1 MKTKGLVSVIVPV
14 YNVSDYVG
22 HCIESVVN
30 QTYENIEIIVIN
42 DGSTD
47 DSLSVCRTWEAKDSR
62 VMVIDQ
68 ENQGVSVARNAGLAA
83 CTGEWICFVDGDDW
97 METDAIERMLDCA
110 SDDTDILITDYYV
123 NAVSKEWTESF
134 FSLEDHDFSKDEHI
148 ELIKNC
154 FIKTSFTNWSA
165 VTMVGVP
172 WAKIFRADVIK
183 KNNINYDKNLRK
195 MQDALFCSEAF
206 ENCGNVFFRKIPT
219 YHYRQNNVSITHKGN
234 AAYMQIVESV
244 QEALDGFI
252 KKYGYEKELR
262 PVYYARKFVSACE
275 AVKFIYILDDTGMG
289 FIQKRKGI
297 RELMNGLGIEKY
309 EKEML
314 PYVGKAYRVAYNLH
328 KMRMYGVMYLM
339 MSGYYKAIQKNRS

>member
-1 MKTKGLVSVIVPV
+1 MKTDSLVSAIVPV
-14 YNVSDYVG
+14 YNVGDYVG
-22 HCIESVVN
+22 SCIESLAN

-47 DSLSVCRTWEAKDSR
+47 DSLSVCRAWEAKDSR
-62 VMVIDQ
+62 VIVIDQ
-68 ENQGVSVARNAGLAA
+68 ANQGVSVARNAGLAA
-83 CTGEWICFVDGDDW
+83 STGEWICFVDGDDW
-97 METDAIERMLDCA
+97 MEADAIERMLDCV
-110 SDDTDILITDYYV
+110 SNDTDILITDYYV
-123 NAVSKEWTESF
+123 NTASKEWTESF

-206 ENCGNVFFRKIPT
+206 ENCGNVIFRKIPT

-244 QEALDGFI
+244 QEGLDGFI
-252 KKYGYEKELR
+252 KKYEYEKELR

-275 AVKFIYILDDTGMG
+275 AVKFIYILDDTGMS
-289 FIQKRKGI
+289 FAKKRKGI
-297 RELMNGLGIEKY
+297 RNLMIGLEIEKH

-314 PYVGKAYRVAYNLH
+314 PYVGKAYRLAYYLH

-339 MSGYYKAIQKNRS
+339 MSGYYKAIQKNKS